1 MRHWSEARRK
11 ALVDQA
17 QRLEPMFGDLSTTV
31 RDLGFDSWRFAVLD
45 PNPLSPPLLM
55 KTTLDDSFV
64 DRYIEQRLYVEDPC
78 YQHGRVSLQ
87 PLHWQPAL
95 FSQTPVL
102 WQMMRDVGVNHG
114 MSQACHHTNGWA
126 AVLCFG
132 RSRPELGADEFQ
144 DKAST
149 LLSLTSH
156 LAVATVEPVA
166 NDGTIGLPIRYM
178 DKLLTKRESPCWN
191 RPPQGI
197 PQRRSRRT
205 CHCPSAPCSFIFPV
219 RSPSLGCPTRQR
231 WLPKRSCVGI
241 STGLCQTWIDSR
253 AWLDQ

>member
-17 QRLEPMFGDLSTTV
+17 QRLEPMFGNLSTTV
-31 RDLGFDSWRFAVLD
+31 RDLGFDSWRFSVLD

-64 DRYIEQRLYVEDPC
+64 DRYIEQRLYIEDPC

-126 AVLCFG
+126 AVLCFE
-132 RSRPELGADEFQ
+132 RSRPELGVDEFQ

-178 DKLLTKRESPCWN
+178 DKLLTKREITVLEQTAAGHTAAQIAADMSL
-191 RPPQGI
+191 
-197 PQRRSRRT
+197 SERT
-205 CHCPSAPCSFIFPV
+205 VQFHISSAITKLQVPNKTALVAQAILRGYIDWP
-219 RSPSLGCPTRQR
+219 
-231 WLPKRSCVGI
+231 LP
-241 STGLCQTWIDSR
+241 D
-253 AWLDQ
+253 LDR